1 MKVTVYSPESPLRH
15 PGRMLRLFASDI
27 AAGRELAWR
36 LFVRDLSAQYR
47 QTYLGYVWAFV
58 PPLVSAVTFIFL
70 QSQGIVK
77 IEGTG
82 MPYAAFAMIGTL
94 LWQTFVEAIQSP
106 INAVQSAKPM
116 LAKINFPREAILL
129 GGLYMV
135 LFNFL
140 VRLVLLAGVMAIWR
154 VVPGP
159 GLILFPLA
167 MASLLACGY
176 AVGLALLPLGTLY
189 GDVGRGVGIVA
200 QFWML
205 LTPVVYPARTTG
217 LAGVLA
223 TWNPVAPVI
232 TTARESLTNAPWS
245 LLPAFL
251 VVSSLAI
258 LLCFLGLLA
267 YRLVMP
273 ILIERMGG

>member
-1 MKVTVYSPESPLRH
+1 
-15 PGRMLRLFASDI
+15 
-27 AAGRELAWR
+27 
-36 LFVRDLSAQYR
+36 
-47 QTYLGYVWAFV
+47 
-58 PPLVSAVTFIFL
+58 
-70 QSQGIVK
+70 
-77 IEGTG
+77 
-82 MPYAAFAMIGTL
+82 
-94 LWQTFVEAIQSP
+94 
-106 INAVQSAKPM
+106 
-116 LAKINFPREAILL
+116 
-129 GGLYMV
+129 MV

-140 VRLVLLAGVMAIWR
+140 VRLVLLAGVMALWR

-159 GLILFPLA
+159 GLILFPVA
-167 MASLLACGY
+167 MAGLLACGY
-176 AVGLALLPLGTLY
+176 AVGLMLLPVGTLY

-223 TWNPVAPVI
+223 TWNPLAPVI

-251 VVSSLAI
+251 VVSTLAL